1 MSTTHRD
8 FKDFIQ
14 DKFGT
19 TIEFA
24 RRINMSRQQA
34 AVYVDEPGRMKVDLL
49 VKIAQE
55 TQTPICYL
63 SEIVTQDEL

>member
-1 MSTTHRD
+1 MSNHRD

-19 TIEFA
+19 TIEFS

-34 AVYVDEPGRMKVDLL
+34 ALFMEQPHRMKIDLL
-49 VKIAQE
+49 AKISTE
-55 TQTPICYL
+55 TETPICSIL
-63 SEIVTQDEL
+63 ELINTDEL